1 MYGPVQIL
9 DGKTLSVTIQREL
22 ADEVDIMLANGQ
34 RPPHLAAVIVGAN
47 PASKV
52 YVGHKIKACDRVGY
66 ESSIIEL
73 PEETTQDE
81 LIKEIQRLNA
91 DDSIDG

>member
-22 ADEVDIMLANGQ
+22 ADEVDSMLANGQ
-34 RPPHLAAVIVGAN
+34 KPPHLAAVIVGAN

-52 YVGHKIKACDRVGY
+52 YVGHKIKACDIRTLEGTIAINTSEVTCLVRIFTAAPF
-66 ESSIIEL
+66 SVL
-73 PEETTQDE
+73 
-81 LIKEIQRLNA
+81 
-91 DDSIDG
+91 